1 MMTIWKPWEM
11 SKILTID
18 NNKILNLIIV
28 DDDDNLKSLGI
39 EKVSII
45 NKNVIIKLPDGQT
58 IFCKFKMDN
67 LDGTLQRLNKKLID
81 KGINGRAIERL
92 ELLLTDKILQ
102 RIDELEGQKEDSAST
117 TDIPKIKEEIEKDRI
132 SIGQISAEE
141 WQAKLVEKYEN
152 LQETVRLNL
161 PNLWSGLEFV
171 LSAKSI
177 LKIKDCTLPFAGIL
191 LGSPSSLKTVG
202 IELFRKWPQTY
213 YTDNF
218 SAKSFVSHSTAVTK
232 EQLEEIDMLPKIRN
246 KLFLTPELAPTF
258 ATRDDDL
265 IQILAIMT
273 RVLDGHG
280 YESDSGAHGHRGY
293 NEKMMFVWIGAAV
306 DIPYK
311 VHRYLG
317 TLGPKL
323 YFLRLPKSEKKTED
337 DYMAQINSSFDQ
349 KVKEIEKALFE
360 YLHWFEMYPNSANQ
374 SSLSKIEWNSDK
386 DNVDAKRYVI
396 RLAQLLAYLRGV
408 VSTWHTRDTQGSN
421 YGYGMAIKEECDRA
435 IQQLYN
441 LARGHALSQGRNYI
455 TLEDI
460 PLIIKVV
467 LSTAS
472 IERVTIFDL
481 LLAYKGTMTT
491 TQIATSLNI
500 SQPTALRTMTELKAL
515 GLVEMVNGDSN
526 TPAKIT
532 LDPQFSW
539 VFDKE
544 FVELRNGFV
553 PSDNSEYMKKERKEK
568 YPLSSQKNENSDS
581 SETKDEDDEVGYS
594 GTAAHKEKYPPT
606 HDNLSSPDQQHKE
619 KISSTTEN
627 NDNLSNDSSRTD
639 SEPKKLEIKFTPDY
653 EAGKPMF
660 LRVFEELAKD
670 NNGLVHYDK
679 LHESLVSTGKFF
691 VGEAVLMIEHMEKIG
706 EIEQT
711 EQYHIYK
718 RRIAASPE

>member
-1 MMTIWKPWEM
+1 
-11 SKILTID
+11 
-18 NNKILNLIIV
+18 
-28 DDDDNLKSLGI
+28 
-39 EKVSII
+39 
-45 NKNVIIKLPDGQT
+45 
-58 IFCKFKMDN
+58 
-67 LDGTLQRLNKKLID
+67 
-81 KGINGRAIERL
+81 
-92 ELLLTDKILQ
+92 
-102 RIDELEGQKEDSAST
+102 
-117 TDIPKIKEEIEKDRI
+117 
-132 SIGQISAEE
+132 
-141 WQAKLVEKYEN
+141 
-152 LQETVRLNL
+152 
-161 PNLWSGLEFV
+161 
-171 LSAKSI
+171 
-177 LKIKDCTLPFAGIL
+177 
-191 LGSPSSLKTVG
+191 
-202 IELFRKWPQTY
+202 
-213 YTDNF
+213 
-218 SAKSFVSHSTAVTK
+218 
-232 EQLEEIDMLPKIRN
+232 MLPKIRN
-246 KLFLTPELAPTF
+246 KVFLTPELAPTF
-258 ATRDDDL
+258 AAKDDDL

-408 VSTWHTRDTQGSN
+408 VPTWHTRDTQGSN

-441 LARGHALSQGRNYI
+441 LARGHALSGGRNYI
-455 TLEDI
+455 TLDDI

-553 PSDNSEYMKKERKEK
+553 PSDNSEYMKKEHKEK
-568 YPLSSQKNENSDS
+568 FPLSSQKNENSDPS
-581 SETKDEDDEVGYS
+581 
-594 GTAAHKEKYPPT
+594 
-606 HDNLSSPDQQHKE
+606 
-619 KISSTTEN
+619 
-627 NDNLSNDSSRTD
+627 
-639 SEPKKLEIKFTPDY
+639 
-653 EAGKPMF
+653 
-660 LRVFEELAKD
+660 
-670 NNGLVHYDK
+670 
-679 LHESLVSTGKFF
+679 
-691 VGEAVLMIEHMEKIG
+691 
-706 EIEQT
+706 
-711 EQYHIYK
+711 
-718 RRIAASPE
+718 